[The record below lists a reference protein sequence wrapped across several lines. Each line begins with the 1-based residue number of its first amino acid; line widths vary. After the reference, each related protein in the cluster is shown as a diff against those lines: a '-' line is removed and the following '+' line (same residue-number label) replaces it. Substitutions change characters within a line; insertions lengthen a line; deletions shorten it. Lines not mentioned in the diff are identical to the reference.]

1 MAINKKLIHF
11 QSKKTFLNEYN
22 NGNILPSSIVFIRD
36 AKQIWTH
43 DEFYSCPFTED
54 EINQLIAGNKIKLD
68 GYIEID
74 SPIEISA
81 TDTVNEAFGKIEDY
95 LNSFSELNAILV
107 DTGKIEGNRAIQD
120 IKNQDTGQV
129 IYPKTHIKA
138 VVVDEGTTL
147 EQLIGS
153 NVDDR
158 LGALESVITTKGEGN
173 LYLSDDGTYKEVVT
187 DLSEY
192 QKIVDA
198 DAKYSTIANVTN
210 IDNRLETVE
219 ANYINKSTAAT
230 KAELANKQNIIEDL
244 DIIREG
250 AALGKTSVQDI
261 SHLATKDELTSG
273 LATKQNTISD
283 LNSIRSGAQKGETAL
298 QANDITHLASKTEVA
313 AKQNII
319 EDLDVIRAGAAKGAT
334 ALQQHQDIS
343 HLASKT
349 EVNTELNKKV
359 DKVNG
364 KQLSTE
370 DFTSALK
377 AKLEGLSNY
386 NDTAVNQA
394 IENLQTQIN
403 TLVNADST
411 AAINTFNEIISFLEG
426 IENTEDLE
434 SIIAG
439 IESQISN
446 INNNLS
452 KYLLKTDASNTYLS
466 KSEASMNYQPVG
478 NYITSIP
485 TADGTTA
492 GIVKE
497 GGDVTIQDGIITI
510 NDDSHNHIISNIDGL
525 QTALDSKVPT
535 TRTINGKAL
544 SSNITLTAANVG
556 ADASGSA
563 SAAEAN
569 ANSYTDT
576 KVSKLAESVTANQ
589 ESIES
594 LINTKVDKVT
604 GKGLSTNDYTTA
616 EKNKLSGIASGA
628 EVNQNAFS
636 NIIIGDTT
644 ISANSKTD
652 TLTLSEGSNITITP
666 DNDTIT
672 ITAKDTTYSDA
683 TQSVAGLM
691 SANDKKKLDGIAEGA
706 NKYSL
711 PNASS
716 STKGGVKI
724 GSNITVS
731 SGTISLTKD
740 NVTNALGYVPPT
752 AYNSATEETAGLMS
766 AEDKAKLDGITASA
780 DSVSFTQ
787 SLTSGTEVGTININ
801 GSNTKLYAPTNT
813 NTTYVFTG
821 GTNKFT
827 VTPSGG
833 TAQDVTVIPSI
844 SNNVT
849 YSGTLTSGQV
859 AIYDG
864 TAGTIKASGKT
875 LGTSV
880 PESAVFTDTKVTSV
894 GNHYS
899 PTANTNSTLSA
910 DASSTT
916 AATWGSTS
924 LVTGVNLER
933 DAAGHVTGVSVDSIK
948 MPANPNSDTTYTF
961 ANGTNQFTVT
971 PLGGSAQ
978 TVKVTPSAT
987 ITATATDDD
996 VVVLTGTNGTNKV
1009 AFDAKHAKKGPSS
1022 GYTSGNTTTSIS
1034 GSGASGTIKVPQ
1046 ITVDEYGH
1054 VTAAT
1059 DESVTIT
1066 MPTNPTLS
1074 GLGGVGSV
1082 SASGTAPLTL
1092 TASKSGTDV
1101 TITGS
1106 VATMGAA
1113 SSSASGSAG
1122 LVPAPAAGKQAQFLR
1137 GDGTWATPTNTTYT
1151 AMTAS
1156 EATTG
1161 TGTTARSITAKVL
1174 HDKINEMLPDAVTT
1188 TEGDTGLMTAADK
1201 VKLNGIEAGANKYT
1215 HPTYTARTGK
1225 PTSNATPA
1233 FGGTFTVSQVTSDS
1247 TGHVTGMTDRTI
1259 TIPATEASTSA
1270 KGLMTSAMVTK
1281 LNSLSNYDDT
1291 AVKASVSSLQTQL
1304 NTLVSGNASTAIES
1318 FNEITAFLEGVED
1331 TETLD
1336 GIIAGINTEIAKKA
1350 DKGSAITNI
1359 TRSGTTFTAT
1369 RADGTTFTFTQQDNN
1384 TKVTSVS
1391 NHYTPSGGSA
1401 KATTAG
1407 SAVSFGG
1414 AVVTGVTVDA
1424 AGHITGVTT
1433 GTIPSNPNTDTKVT
1447 AVGNHYTPTGG
1458 SAATLTA
1465 GGSTLSFGGAV
1476 VTGVTL
1482 DAAKHVTGITTSKLP
1497 ANPNTDTKV
1506 TAVGNHYSPSENAD
1520 YAITALGGTAKDI
1533 TNNSST
1539 GQLNVVTGLKRD
1551 AAGHVVG
1558 VTCSNIYSK
1567 NTTYSAG
1574 TGLSLSGTTFSAN
1587 GSAIINSLGEGTSP
1601 AQRTDYIV
1609 AQYAGG
1615 GTTTTTYHRRSVA
1628 NLFAALNKSD
1638 ITTALGYTPPTT
1650 NTTYSAVTQSAA
1662 GLMSAADKIKLDGIA
1677 SGATANTGTVTK
1689 VSTGTGL
1696 TGGDIIT
1703 TGTVSLKSAATGEIG
1718 GIKVKSVATT
1728 AQTITDQTT
1737 GNSFPV
1743 RLNTD
1748 NLAYVTIP
1756 AYTNNSGDITGVTA
1770 GNGLTGG
1777 ATSGTATLNVGA
1789 GTGISVSADTVD
1801 LKTAATSEI
1810 GGIKVRKDTTGYA
1823 VTAATSGTI
1832 SADVTSGKYYGVE
1845 IDKNDAAFV
1854 YVPWTDTNTKVT
1866 SAANHYTPAE
1876 DTSAAITASGG
1887 SATNITGTT
1896 GVLNV
1901 VTGLKRDAKGHIVG
1915 VTSANIYSTDAD
1927 THYTTAIR
1935 AGASGTNSNA
1945 AVSNP
1950 YVKVLDN
1957 TTYRSQI
1964 QLKGGGAT
1972 TVSSDANGVIT
1983 ISSTTY
1989 ESKAAASGG
1998 TATSLVTTGEK
2009 YTWNNKGTYSKPS
2022 GGIPASDLA
2031 TAVQTSLSKA
2041 DTALQSYTEQ
2051 YTGTITGVSA
2061 NGTSIA
2067 TSGVA
2072 NIPAASTSKYGVTK
2086 LSSST
2091 SSTSTS
2097 LAATASAVKAAYD
2110 LAASKGTGTIT
2121 GITMNGSSKGTSGV
2135 VDLGN
2140 VVTDIKLVDTDTTIS
2155 NPNIKYLTVSQQS
2168 LNDVEKTQVRE
2179 NLGINLNNFAEK
2191 IKMVNCGTSNTTIS
2205 IEPNTLYKWGEVQTL
2220 SISLTTPED
2229 NSIVNEY
2236 MFEFVSG
2243 STATTL
2249 SLPDTIQWVS
2259 TPSVEANTTYQC
2271 SIMNNVGIIVSSY
2284 NL

>member
-11 QSKKTFLNEYN
+11 QSKQTFLNEYN
-22 NGNILPSSIVFIRD
+22 NGNILPTSIVFIQD

-54 EINQLIAGNKIKLD
+54 EIKQLIGGDKIKLD
-68 GYIEID
+68 GYTTD
-74 SPIEISA
+74 GPIEILA

-95 LNSFSELNAILV
+95 INSFSELNAILV
-107 DTGKIEGNRAIQD
+107 DTGNTEGNRAIQD
-120 IKNQDTGQV
+120 IKNQNTGQV

-138 VVVDEGTTL
+138 VIVDEGTTL

-158 LGALESVITTKGEGN
+158 LETLESVITTKGEGN

-198 DAKYSTIANVTN
+198 DAKYSTITNVNN
-210 IDNRLETVE
+210 IDNRLEAVE

-230 KAELANKQNIIEDL
+230 KAELSNKQDIIEDL
-244 DIIREG
+244 DVIREG
-250 AALGKTSVQDI
+250 AALGKTSVQDV
-261 SHLATKDELTSG
+261 SYLATKDELTNG
-273 LATKQNTISD
+273 LSTKQNTISD

-298 QANDITHLASKTEVA
+298 QPNDITHLASKTEVA
-313 AKQNII
+313 TKQDII
-319 EDLDVIRAGAAKGAT
+319 EDLDIIRAGAAKGAT

-359 DKVNG
+359 DKVSG

-377 AKLEGLSNY
+377 TKLEGLSNY
-386 NDTAVNQA
+386 NDTAINQA

-411 AAINTFNEIISFLEG
+411 TAINTFNEIISFLEG

-439 IESQISN
+439 IEQQISN

-452 KYLLKTDASNTYLS
+452 NYLLKTDASNTYLS
-466 KSEASMNYQPVG
+466 KSEASMVYQPVG

-525 QTALDSKVPT
+525 QTALDGKVPT

-544 SSNITLTAANVG
+544 NANITLTAANVG

-594 LINTKVDKVT
+594 LSSTKVDKVS

-616 EKNKLSGIASGA
+616 EKNKLAGIYSGA
-628 EVNQNAFS
+628 EVNQNAYS
-636 NIIIGDTT
+636 NIAVGSTT

-652 TLTLSEGSNITITP
+652 TLTLIAGSNITLDPNTS
-666 DNDTIT
+666 DDSIT

-683 TQSVAGLM
+683 TQSAAGLM
-691 SANDKKKLDGIAEGA
+691 SADDKAKLDGIAVGA
-706 NKYSL
+706 NKYTL

-752 AYNSATEETAGLMS
+752 AYESATGEVSGLMS
-766 AEDKAKLDGITASA
+766 AEDKAKLDSITVSA
-780 DSVSFTQ
+780 DAVSFTQ

-801 GSNTKLYAPTNT
+801 GTNTKLYAPTNT
-813 NTTYVFTG
+813 NTTYTFSG

-833 TAQDVTVIPSI
+833 TTQEVNVIPSI

-859 AIYDG
+859 AVYDG
-864 TAGTIKASGKT
+864 TAGKIKASGKT

-880 PESAVFTDTKVTSV
+880 PENAVFTDTKVTSV

-899 PTANTNSTLSA
+899 PTANTNSTLSV

-916 AATWGSTS
+916 DATWGSTS

-1009 AFDAKHAKKGPSS
+1009 TFDAKHAKKGPSS
-1022 GYTSGNTTTSIS
+1022 GYASGNTTTSIS

-1059 DESVTIT
+1059 DESITIT

-1074 GLGGVGSV
+1074 GLGGIDSV

-1092 TASKSGTDV
+1092 SASKSGTAV

-1106 VATMGAA
+1106 VAAMGAA
-1113 SSSASGSAG
+1113 SSSTSGSTG

-1156 EATTG
+1156 EATSG

-1174 HDKINEMLPDAVTT
+1174 HGKINEMLPDAVTT

-1201 VKLNGIEAGANKYT
+1201 VKLDGIEAGANKYV

-1233 FGGTFTVSQVTSDS
+1233 FGGTFTVSQVTSDA
-1247 TGHVTGMTDRTI
+1247 TGHVTGMTDRTV
-1259 TIPATEASTSA
+1259 TIPATEASTST

-1291 AVKASVSSLQTQL
+1291 AVKNSVSSLQTQL
-1304 NTLVSGNASTAIES
+1304 NTLVNGNASTAIES
-1318 FNEITAFLEGVED
+1318 FNEITAFLEEVQD

-1369 RADGTTFTFTQQDNN
+1369 RADGTTFTFNQQDNN

-1447 AVGNHYTPTGG
+1447 AVGNHYTPSGG
-1458 SAATLTA
+1458 SAATLTE

-1506 TAVGNHYSPSENAD
+1506 TAVGNHYSPSENAY
-1520 YAITALGGTAKDI
+1520 YAITASGGTAKDI

-1567 NTTYSAG
+1567 NTTYSTLSASDATTG
-1574 TGLSLSGTTFSAN
+1574 TATASRLITAKVLHDKISEMLPIDATTS
-1587 GSAIINSLGEGTSP
+1587 TS
-1601 AQRTDYIV
+1601 
-1609 AQYAGG
+1609 
-1615 GTTTTTYHRRSVA
+1615 
-1628 NLFAALNKSD
+1628 
-1638 ITTALGYTPPTT
+1638 
-1650 NTTYSAVTQSAA
+1650 
-1662 GLMSAADKIKLDGIA
+1662 GLMSATDKAKLDGIA
-1677 SGATANTGTVTK
+1677 SGATANTGTITGVSANGTSVATSGVANIPAASTSAYGVTKLSSSTSSTSTSLAATASAVKAAYDLAASKTANTGTVTK

-1696 TGGDIIT
+1696 TGGDITT

-1770 GNGLTGG
+1770 GSGLTGG

-1789 GTGISVSADTVD
+1789 GTGISVSADAVG

-1866 SAANHYTPAE
+1866 SVGNHYTPAE
-1876 DTSAAITASGG
+1876 DTSAAISAASGT
-1887 SATNITGTT
+1887 ATNITGTA
-1896 GVLNV
+1896 GKLNV
-1901 VTGLKRDAKGHIVG
+1901 VTGVKRDAKGHIVG
-1915 VTSANIYSTDAD
+1915 VTSANIYSTD
-1927 THYTTAIR
+1927 
-1935 AGASGTNSNA
+1935 
-1945 AVSNP
+1945 
-1950 YVKVLDN
+1950 
-1957 TTYRSQI
+1957 
-1964 QLKGGGAT
+1964 
-1972 TVSSDANGVIT
+1972 
-1983 ISSTTY
+1983 
-1989 ESKAAASGG
+1989 
-1998 TATSLVTTGEK
+1998 
-2009 YTWNNKGTYSKPS
+2009 
-2022 GGIPASDLA
+2022 
-2031 TAVQTSLSKA
+2031 
-2041 DTALQSYTEQ
+2041 
-2051 YTGTITGVSA
+2051 
-2061 NGTSIA
+2061 
-2067 TSGVA
+2067 
-2072 NIPAASTSKYGVTK
+2072 
-2086 LSSST
+2086 
-2091 SSTSTS
+2091 
-2097 LAATASAVKAAYD
+2097 
-2110 LAASKGTGTIT
+2110 
-2121 GITMNGSSKGTSGV
+2121 
-2135 VDLGN
+2135 
-2140 VVTDIKLVDTDTTIS
+2140 TTIS
-2155 NPNIKYLTVSQQS
+2155 NPNVKYLTTSQQS
-2168 LNDVEKTQVRE
+2168 LNNTEKDQVKE

-2191 IKMVNCGTSNTTIS
+2191 IKMINCGTSATTIS
-2205 IEPNTLYKWGEVQTL
+2205 IEPNTLYKWGEVPTL
-2220 SISLTTPED
+2220 SISLITPED
-2229 NSIVNEY
+2229 PSIINEY

-2249 SLPDTIQWVS
+2249 ILPDTIRWVNE
-2259 TPSVEANTTYQC
+2259 PSIKSNQIYQA
-2271 SIMNNVGIIVSSY
+2271 SILNNIGIIVSVST
-2284 NL
+2284 